1 MIKKLAAAT
10 LTILMLALPFFNGN
24 IDAKTIQK
32 ENREEVAKDFSDFYE
47 KYRDFDKAQEQF
59 EKKYPQMVLIMD
71 RSTDNSMNDSEFSI
85 QSHYG
90 DVDFNEA
97 IYYSTDSQKY
107 YYYGSW
113 DASDLTQSDPW
124 DMIGV
129 STTNKYSMPLSNEVI
144 IRGYNALGI
153 QKIYVNT
160 ALGTETGN
168 ISQGTDNADQEQG
181 VGFWFDDY
189 QGVTG
194 TITAF
199 LDDYDYS
206 EEIQMQYNHSWTS
219 RNVTGIGG
227 NVDVKSGGGFTVTW
241 DTNVNY
247 APPHYSYGTN

>member
-1 MIKKLAAAT
+1 MIKKLAAAS
-10 LTILMLALPFFNGN
+10 LTISLLAFPIFNGS

-47 KYRDFDKAQEQF
+47 KYHDFDKAQAQF
-59 EKKYPQMVLIMD
+59 EKKYPQMMLVMD
-71 RSTDNSMNDSEFSI
+71 RSTDKNTDGSEFSTLDN
-85 QSHYG
+85 YG
-90 DVDFNEA
+90 DVDFSEA

-113 DASDLTQSDPW
+113 DASALTQSNPW

-129 STTNKYSMPLSNEVI
+129 STTDKYNMPLSNEVI
-144 IRGYNALGI
+144 VRGYNVFGS

-160 ALGTETGN
+160 ALGSETGN
-168 ISQGTDNADQEQG
+168 ISQGTDNANQEQG
-181 VGFWFDDY
+181 VGFWFDDF

-219 RNVTGIGG
+219 TNVTGIGG
-227 NVDVKSGGGFTVTW
+227 NVDVKSGGGFNVTW